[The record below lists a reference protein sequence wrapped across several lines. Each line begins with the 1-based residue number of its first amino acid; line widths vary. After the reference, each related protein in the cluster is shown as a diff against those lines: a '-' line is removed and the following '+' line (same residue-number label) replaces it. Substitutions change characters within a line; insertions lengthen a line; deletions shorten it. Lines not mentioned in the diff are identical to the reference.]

1 MVMQCIQISLSPRE
15 FKEILGG
22 KLQLKGKEQFKISN
36 MAYQMHLQVKV
47 MKKQKLKNY
56 SKANKSGREKW
67 ERQKKQTRKEGTRN
81 HKTPK

>member
-1 MVMQCIQISLSPRE
+1 
-15 FKEILGG
+15 
-22 KLQLKGKEQFKISN
+22 

-67 ERQKKQTRKEGTRN
+67 ERQKKQIQKEGKTRN